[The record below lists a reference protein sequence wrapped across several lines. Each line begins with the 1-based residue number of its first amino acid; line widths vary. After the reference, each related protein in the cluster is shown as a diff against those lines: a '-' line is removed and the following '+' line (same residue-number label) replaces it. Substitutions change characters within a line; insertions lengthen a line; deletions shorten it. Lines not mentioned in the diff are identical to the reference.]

1 MAKRR
6 KIILMTVMLAIVYG
20 AYSFFLESPLKRS
33 TVDTGINKGE
43 LNKMIADVAEN
54 LSKEGLDKADAY
66 IIARAEAEWKSDPF
80 YKTVVRER
88 RTARERKAVPV
99 KLKKVPLTYSGY
111 VEMGDKRVAV
121 INGIEY
127 ETGEELEVAGYIIER
142 IEPLEVVIGHKKN
155 PGTFTVPVVEGFL

>member
-1 MAKRR
+1 M
-6 KIILMTVMLAIVYG
+6 IVMLAIAYG
-20 AYSFFLESPLKRS
+20 AYTLFLESPRKRS

-111 VEMGDKRVAV
+111 VEMGDKRVA
-121 INGIEY
+121 IIDGIEY

-142 IEPLEVVIGHKKN
+142 IEPLEVVIGHKKKR
-155 PGTFTVPVVEGFL
+155 GTFTVPVVEGFL